1 MAISD
6 WRSFFITKNDNQWE
20 IDGIWGESGQ
30 FGPCSNQIG
39 HRETWRRYRFHICL
53 AYVSGLCIWG
63 YPHNSYGQKSGTDV
77 QYLHLLDPGD
87 LPLIQVCYPLVI
99 EHNNTTIWRII
110 IFNRTKWAMYTT
122 AKSFP
127 RATYVWFSNTL
138 VTARGCPI

>member
-1 MAISD
+1 LTEVPIPYMFGLFFRFMYTGISPQ
-6 WRSFFITKNDNQWE
+6 FIWPK
-20 IDGIWGESGQ
+20 IWY
-30 FGPCSNQIG
+30 SN
-39 HRETWRRYRFHICL
+39 
-53 AYVSGLCIWG
+53 
-63 YPHNSYGQKSGTDV
+63 V

-110 IFNRTKWAMYTT
+110 IFNRTRWAIYTT

-138 VTARGCPI
+138 VTARRCPI